1 MLLNLFL
8 TLSMQYILGPV
19 TLVIALG
26 AFGLSTGGL
35 TGGVG
40 GGGRSY
46 DMMMTEND
54 PIVAFQTVPLGSGG
68 TIGGGYTLSG
78 EETKRGQRMVCV
90 SSDRLHHIDLRET
103 SYIIGKDKGIL
114 TLPALSIFKNNCQA
128 CAGVGTIVPRK
139 LCTRHL
145 HPYSLTIGG
154 SWLLNTNG
162 WGIVSE
168 GVDGGKVVSGGGDR
182 GAEGAGGNPRGVGS
196 GVAGG
201 TEGFTRIESERD
213 MLGNF
218 DEMPDG
224 LGLGGERVAKQRP
237 TLSRLKP
244 FDFGALFSLN
254 CS

>member
-1 MLLNLFL
+1 MSAKSLPMLLNLFL

-54 PIVAFQTVPLGSGG
+54 PIVAFQTVPLGGGG

-145 HPYSLTIGG
+145 HPYSLTMGG
-154 SWLLNTNG
+154 SWLLIKYYADAMRQQCGNTPMAHILADLR
-162 WGIVSE
+162 W
-168 GVDGGKVVSGGGDR
+168 R
-182 GAEGAGGNPRGVGS
+182 GRLHRPCTAGPVGE
-196 GVAGG
+196 A
-201 TEGFTRIESERD
+201 T
-213 MLGNF
+213 
-218 DEMPDG
+218 
-224 LGLGGERVAKQRP
+224 K
-237 TLSRLKP
+237 
-244 FDFGALFSLN
+244 
-254 CS
+254 